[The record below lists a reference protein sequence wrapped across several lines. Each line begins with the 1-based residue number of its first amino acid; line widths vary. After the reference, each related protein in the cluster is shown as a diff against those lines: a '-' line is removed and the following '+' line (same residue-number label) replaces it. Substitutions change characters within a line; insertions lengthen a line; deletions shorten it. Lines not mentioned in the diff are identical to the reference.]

1 MSSVLILVPQ
11 ESSFVFLTG
20 EADKATRMEVQR
32 LLNKVREMQTQ
43 RSDFENQL
51 RTNLQDDDVT
61 KQLVTN
67 QEDMEKFFSEQ
78 LNKHKPLVSYWLL
91 WYSEELQRVHFH
103 INCIAVDRK
112 QNI

>member
-78 LNKHKPLVSYWLL
+78 LNKHKPLVSY
-91 WYSEELQRVHFH
+91 
-103 INCIAVDRK
+103 
-112 QNI
+112 